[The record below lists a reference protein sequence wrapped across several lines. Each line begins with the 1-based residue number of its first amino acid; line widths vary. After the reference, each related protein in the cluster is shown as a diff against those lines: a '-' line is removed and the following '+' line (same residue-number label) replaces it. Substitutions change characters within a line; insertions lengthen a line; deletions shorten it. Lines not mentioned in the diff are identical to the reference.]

1 MTQTN
6 HGGRDAALA
15 PDPSLGAAQLVV
27 RQDRRLIRARR
38 HSRRFLVADV
48 VAPQVRRGVERP
60 PVNLAFVLDRSGSM
74 HGRKLQLAARA
85 VEEAL
90 GLLRPTDRFAVVV
103 YDSDVDVLVRSTPAT
118 PDARRAAVEQLR
130 TVRTGSATNLSGGW
144 LAGCE
149 QVASALLERG
159 VDRCLLLTDGL
170 ANNGITDATEL
181 AGHAKALR
189 ARGVS
194 TSTFGVGQDFDEVLL
209 QSMAAS
215 GGGQFYYI
223 EDAAQIPDHI
233 GSEVGEVLEVVAR
246 EVHLELTLP
255 EHIRVESLAAF
266 PARAVGGGRVSIDLG
281 DLVSGQQV
289 EVPLRLAFSLGETG
303 DIVPVL
309 VSLSDRDGSLD
320 VPAARLAWEYA
331 DDAANDVQP
340 RDRSVDHVVA
350 TVFAARTRQEAVA
363 LNRVGRYDAAA
374 AALKATSRRI
384 RDYAGQDRHL
394 QEVAMGLDVEAD
406 HFATPLPE
414 PDRKAIYS
422 AGAHM
427 LRSRDAMGRAK
438 RS

>member
-1 MTQTN
+1 VTQTN
-6 HGGRDAALA
+6 HGLRDAVDDSTPAR
-15 PDPSLGAAQLVV
+15 SAAQLVV
-27 RQDRRLIRARR
+27 LQDRRLIRARR
-38 HSRRFLVADV
+38 HSHRFLVAEV
-48 VAPQVRRGVERP
+48 TAPQVRRDVERP
-60 PVNLAFVLDRSGSM
+60 AVNLAFVLDRSGSM

-85 VEEAL
+85 VEEAID
-90 GLLRPTDRFAVVV
+90 LLRPTDRFAIVV
-103 YDSDVDVLVRSTPAT
+103 YDTGVDVLVHNTPAT
-118 PDARRAAVEQLR
+118 QDARRAAVEQLR
-130 TVRTGSATNLSGGW
+130 TVRTGSATNLSAGW

-149 QVASALLERG
+149 QVAGTLLEGG

-170 ANNGITDATEL
+170 ANHGITDATEL
-181 AGHAKALR
+181 ARHARELR

-194 TSTFGVGQDFDEVLL
+194 TSTFGVGQDFDEALL
-209 QSMAAS
+209 QSMASS

-246 EVHLELTLP
+246 EVRLELTLP
-255 EHIRVESLAAF
+255 EHIRVESLASF
-266 PARAVGGGRVSIDLG
+266 PALAAGGGRVSIDLG

-303 DIVPVL
+303 AVVPVL
-309 VSLSDRDGSLD
+309 VSLSDRDGSMD

-340 RDRSVDHVVA
+340 RDRSVDRIVA

-374 AALKATSRRI
+374 AALRATSRRI
-384 RDYAGQDRHL
+384 RGYAGQDRHL
-394 QEVAMGLDVEAD
+394 QEVAMGLAVEAD
-406 HFATPLPE
+406 QFANPLPE

-422 AGAHM
+422 AGARM